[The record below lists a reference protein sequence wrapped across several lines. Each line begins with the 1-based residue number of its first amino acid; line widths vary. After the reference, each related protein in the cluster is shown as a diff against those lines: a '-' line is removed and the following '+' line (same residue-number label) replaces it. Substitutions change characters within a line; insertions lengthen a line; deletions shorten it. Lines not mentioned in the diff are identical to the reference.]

1 MIILKFR
8 GSEFESIMINLKLFS
23 ADMKGKALAHR
34 SIGEFSKSIEHKKI
48 YLKIATDLQDPAEE
62 QRALYLLGQTYQ
74 SIAISESTNSKK
86 NFSKAHDYFEKSLN
100 AVKGIPARELD
111 KGEREVMRASL
122 IPLPSNLPLPHH

>member
-1 MIILKFR
+1 
-8 GSEFESIMINLKLFS
+8 
-23 ADMKGKALAHR
+23 MKGKALAHR